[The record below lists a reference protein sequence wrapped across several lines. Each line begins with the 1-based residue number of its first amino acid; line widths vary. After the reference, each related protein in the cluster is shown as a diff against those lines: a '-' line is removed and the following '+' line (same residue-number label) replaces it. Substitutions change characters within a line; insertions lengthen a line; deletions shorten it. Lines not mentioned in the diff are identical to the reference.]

1 MYRILIV
8 SVLLYYTTMMEG
20 QPCFDYIYEPPCE
33 YMPLEFKE
41 DVEPIWHHLVIDST
55 FIGYSDTAALYK
67 IYYTDGMEQLSFDSG
82 SFIEDNYLYS
92 ITRVNYDLD
101 LSGYYIEKIDI
112 KNGEKLWTIRTD
124 LRHTDYREKVLD
136 MKVSGDKFIMRG
148 VRCVLPDSILCPP
161 IWALGGRIDSYFFE
175 RKYDLQTG
183 ELLEYNTV
191 GPEDEGAYLIYYWIN
206 RYFLIEKGSDSYD
219 YLERITSREGG
230 DHFTRVSL
238 AEYGIQ
244 KSEKDTVISS
254 LFNDEDLSTAR
265 FSYNRSIIQGRDGY
279 IYYVNQLLY
288 DEVTEEKPYQT
299 HLIKLD
305 TQYNIVKSFDINS
318 LGLESYGQINI
329 WHITESDKI
338 LIRGCMSSNLNLPC
352 RHFYLIFDTDLNH
365 LNTITA
371 RLENNYFSF
380 SNDTEIIQEDNSI
393 IAIDRNSIVPGHSNY
408 IIYRLLGGESYDTI
422 KELTVKER
430 NWGGWIN
437 RAFQLEDGDL
447 LLKFNGGCLIEG
459 GHLGSWHPVWMRLD
473 ASDLGL
479 TTSLEEN
486 DVPSDRLKIYP
497 NPAGD
502 YLDVERSSV
511 IAGKLFIYNLTGQLL
526 YSEDIENRT
535 EIRLRISDYEP
546 GHYVLKLVEKG
557 ADPELL
563 RFIKM

>member
-1 MYRILIV
+1 
-8 SVLLYYTTMMEG
+8 
-20 QPCFDYIYEPPCE
+20 
-33 YMPLEFKE
+33 
-41 DVEPIWHHLVIDST
+41 
-55 FIGYSDTAALYK
+55 
-67 IYYTDGMEQLSFDSG
+67 
-82 SFIEDNYLYS
+82 
-92 ITRVNYDLD
+92 
-101 LSGYYIEKIDI
+101 
-112 KNGEKLWTIRTD
+112 
-124 LRHTDYREKVLD
+124 
-136 MKVSGDKFIMRG
+136 
-148 VRCVLPDSILCPP
+148 
-161 IWALGGRIDSYFFE
+161 
-175 RKYDLQTG
+175 
-183 ELLEYNTV
+183 
-191 GPEDEGAYLIYYWIN
+191 
-206 RYFLIEKGSDSYD
+206 
-219 YLERITSREGG
+219 
-230 DHFTRVSL
+230 L

-254 LFNDEDLSTAR
+254 IFNDEDLSTAR
-265 FSYNRSIIQGRDGY
+265 FSYNRSIIQGRDGN

-288 DEVTEEKPYQT
+288 DEVTEERPYQT

-305 TQYNIVKSFDINS
+305 TQNNIVKSFDINS

-352 RHFYLIFDTDLNH
+352 RLFYLIFDTDLNH

-459 GHLGSWHPVWMRLD
+459 GHLDSWHPVWMRLD

-486 DVPSDRLKIYP
+486 DVRSDRLKIYP

-502 YLDVERSSV
+502 YLHVERGSE

-557 ADPELL
+557 VDPELL
-563 RFIKM
+563 LFIKMQGSVLLLAKPIECINLNAQEVW